1 MCEDKTVFADN
12 QVGYSSDDYDL
23 RYFLINGTYDSFINY
38 SDGIY
43 KITYEQY
50 IDFNIG
56 KNVEK
61 FVDEINEAAKKVTTV
76 QIEGTGVGYV
86 NMPAFEEKIPNIM
99 KEETISFIMDKL
111 KKGETYVG
119 KPVYE

>member
-1 MCEDKTVFADN
+1 MSSDKTVFADN

-56 KNVEK
+56 KNVRLK
-61 FVDEINEAAKKVTTV
+61 RKWWKANCI
-76 QIEGTGVGYV
+76 I
-86 NMPAFEEKIPNIM
+86 
-99 KEETISFIMDKL
+99 
-111 KKGETYVG
+111 KKGLCTYVCIL
-119 KPVYE
+119 

>member
-1 MCEDKTVFADN
+1 M
-12 QVGYSSDDYDL
+12 

-56 KNVEK
+56 KNVR
-61 FVDEINEAAKKVTTV
+61 
-76 QIEGTGVGYV
+76 
-86 NMPAFEEKIPNIM
+86 
-99 KEETISFIMDKL
+99 L
-111 KKGETYVG
+111 KKKNDG
-119 KPVYE
+119 KQIVLLKRALHICLYIIIVVIN